1 MDINKQIEHI
11 KKGAFDIVSEDELRE
26 KLKKGRPLRIKLG
39 VDPSRPDLHLGHA
52 VVLKK
57 LKHFQDLGH
66 QIVLIIG
73 DFTARIGDPSG
84 RSATRPMLT
93 MEEVKE
99 NAKSYQ
105 QQAFTVLD
113 KERTEVRYNGEW
125 LDKMGFE
132 EVIRLAAK
140 YTVARMLERDDFD
153 KRYKSN
159 QPISVAEFLYPLAQA
174 YDSVAV
180 KADVE
185 IGGTDQLFNLLVGR
199 KIQSDHG
206 LASQVVLTMPLIEGT
221 DGTQKMSKSYDNYI
235 GFTDTPNDVYGK
247 VMSIPDTLMLK
258 YYTLLTD
265 LSEAEIAEIALKLKD
280 PSVNPRDYKM
290 KLAWEMVTLLY
301 DENLA
306 HEAQKE
312 FIHIF
317 QQKDNPTDMPM
328 LKVDQS
334 TILLADLLVLAGV
347 ESKSQAKRL
356 CSQGGIKIDDKKYAD
371 PFEEID
377 VKNIS
382 ILRIGKRKFYK
393 ING

>member
-1 MDINKQIEHI
+1 MDINQQVELI
-11 KKGAFDIVSEDELRE
+11 KKGAFDIVSEDELKE
-26 KLKKGRPLRIKLG
+26 KLKKPRPLRIKLG

-66 QIVLIIG
+66 QVVLIIG

-99 NAKSYQ
+99 NAISYQ
-105 QQAFTVLD
+105 EQAFTILD
-113 KERTEVRYNGEW
+113 KEKTEIRYNGEW

-206 LASQVVLTMPLIEGT
+206 LESQVVLTMPLIEGT
-221 DGTQKMSKSYDNYI
+221 DGHQKMSKSYDNYI
-235 GFTDTPNDVYGK
+235 G
-247 VMSIPDTLMLK
+247 
-258 YYTLLTD
+258 
-265 LSEAEIAEIALKLKD
+265 
-280 PSVNPRDYKM
+280 
-290 KLAWEMVTLLY
+290 
-301 DENLA
+301 
-306 HEAQKE
+306 
-312 FIHIF
+312 
-317 QQKDNPTDMPM
+317 
-328 LKVDQS
+328 
-334 TILLADLLVLAGV
+334 
-347 ESKSQAKRL
+347 
-356 CSQGGIKIDDKKYAD
+356 
-371 PFEEID
+371 
-377 VKNIS
+377 
-382 ILRIGKRKFYK
+382 
-393 ING
+393 

>member
-1 MDINKQIEHI
+1 
-11 KKGAFDIVSEDELRE
+11 
-26 KLKKGRPLRIKLG
+26 
-39 VDPSRPDLHLGHA
+39 
-52 VVLKK
+52 
-57 LKHFQDLGH
+57 
-66 QIVLIIG
+66 
-73 DFTARIGDPSG
+73 
-84 RSATRPMLT
+84 
-93 MEEVKE
+93 
-99 NAKSYQ
+99 Q
-105 QQAFTVLD
+105 QQAFTILD
-113 KERTEVRYNGEW
+113 REKTEVRYNGEW

-328 LKVDQS
+328 LKVDQA
-334 TILLADLLVLAGV
+334 TIQLADLLVLAGV